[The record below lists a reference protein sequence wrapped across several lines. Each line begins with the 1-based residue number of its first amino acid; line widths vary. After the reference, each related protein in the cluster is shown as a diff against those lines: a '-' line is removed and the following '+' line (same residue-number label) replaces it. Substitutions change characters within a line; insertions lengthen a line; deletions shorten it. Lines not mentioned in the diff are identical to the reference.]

1 MVYRKLKI
9 IHKEIIG
16 EYVKISLADREISG
30 EGKPGNFVMVKPDDR
45 FDPLLPRP
53 FGILDSSQSTFDILI
68 KVKGRGTKIISQ
80 KPVGSFLF
88 VLGPLGNVF
97 IPPEKGILI
106 AGGIGIASLIFLSKF
121 MKGGIAVIGAKGKGG
136 IFGRSILEKRGFDVH
151 IFTEDGSLGDK
162 GLVVDGIPKI
172 VRENSS
178 LPLFGCGPLPMLKW
192 LKIFSEREK
201 IPAYLFLEE
210 RMACGMGVCR
220 GCAVK
225 TLSGYKL
232 VCKDGPVFSA
242 KDVIL

>member
-9 IHKEIIG
+9 VHKEIVG
-16 EYVKISLADREISG
+16 EYVKISLEDSEISR

-53 FGILDSSQSTFDILI
+53 FAILDSNQSTFDILI
-68 KVKGRGTKIISQ
+68 KVKGKGTDIISQ

-88 VLGPLGNVF
+88 VLGPLGKAF
-97 IPPEKGILI
+97 IPPERGILI
-106 AGGIGIASLIFLSKF
+106 AGGIGIVSLIFLSKF
-121 MKGGIAVIGAKGKGG
+121 MEGGIALIGAKGKGG
-136 IFGRSILEKRGFDVH
+136 IFGKSILEERGFDVH
-151 IFTEDGSLGDK
+151 IFTEDGSLGNK
-162 GLVVDGIPKI
+162 GLVIDGISDI
-172 VRENSS
+172 VQQNSS

-201 IPAYLFLEE
+201 ITAYLFLEE
-210 RMACGMGVCR
+210 KMACGMGVCR
-220 GCAVK
+220 GCAVR

-232 VCKDGPVFSA
+232 VCKDGPVFLA